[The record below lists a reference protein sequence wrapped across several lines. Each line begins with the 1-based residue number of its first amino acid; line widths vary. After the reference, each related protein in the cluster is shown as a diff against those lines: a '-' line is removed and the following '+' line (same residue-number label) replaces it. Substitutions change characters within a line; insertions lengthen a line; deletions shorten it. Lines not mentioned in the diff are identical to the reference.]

1 MSHSTA
7 LTCHSTATRS
17 RSTICLWKV
26 LVMLPLSATLWKVQS
41 CPTDLGSVA
50 APSHG
55 ANPQCCRRQTL
66 RAQGAADQLNLVM
79 PTEIGIQLLKYCLGL
94 NIITSKSSRFQLP
107 NRFSCTKHPSKT
119 LRQCW
124 SGTAPWSSQSC
135 HVPDGIHGTVAM
147 QPRIACFQVTINL
160 DELTLGTVF
169 DQLITLLDCH
179 PILAGTASFGPLKF
193 PIIHL
198 YRTLDPAWLCPWRK
212 TKHCMPWTWTM
223 NISRQK
229 CHFEPKT
236 RGIHW
241 ERQYTMYTHQDR
253 EYYRTLK
260 KSSPFS
266 KFLPQWYNVDI
277 WAQILLASVPNK
289 SSTENFF
296 VFQGA
301 SCFQQ
306 SAQLIPEVLGCDR
319 DQVFFTGGFWTR
331 ELPVTLPIFSY
342 SHWRQMVKNG
352 EKSPNR
358 PSVDLLQEV
367 TCISCHC
374 SNLGIVLLLEHLIC
388 MGILTYM
395 DCQISWWCWCRNV
408 GVYRVFQCACS
419 LVRPFEGF
427 GSYHSTPLK
436 RCMSEGQSRPE
447 WHVHPDYKTR
457 KQNAWREK
465 RHVMLI

>member
-1 MSHSTA
+1 MDDSGWCFFPTVSLSILKIVSERENGYFDSSQAVPHFWQPDITLFFFIPRWVCIFWLLFWVIQLWLDRDPRSICGRS
-7 LTCHSTATRS
+7 LWCCHSVPPCERS
-17 RSTICLWKV
+17 NLVRQTSV
-26 LVMLPLSATLWKVQS
+26 LSLRRVTVPILSAVAGKRCAHRVQLTS
-41 CPTDLGSVA
+41 WTRWL
-50 APSHG
+50 
-55 ANPQCCRRQTL
+55 
-66 RAQGAADQLNLVM
+66 M
-79 PTEIGIQLLKYCLGL
+79 PMEIGIQLLKYCLGL
-94 NIITSKSSRFQLP
+94 NIITSKSSKFQLP

-179 PILAGTASFGPLKF
+179 PILAGNTASFGPLKF

-241 ERQYTMYTHQDR
+241 ERQYTMYTHQDQ

-306 SAQLIPEVLGCDR
+306 SAQLIPEVLGCNR
-319 DQVFFTGGFWTR
+319 DPIFTGGFWTR

-358 PSVDLLQEV
+358 PSVDLLQGV
-367 TCISCHC
+367 TCISCHVTVQTWESFC
-374 SNLGIVLLLEHLIC
+374 
-388 MGILTYM
+388 Y
-395 DCQISWWCWCRNV
+395 
-408 GVYRVFQCACS
+408 
-419 LVRPFEGF
+419 
-427 GSYHSTPLK
+427 
-436 RCMSEGQSRPE
+436 
-447 WHVHPDYKTR
+447 
-457 KQNAWREK
+457 
-465 RHVMLI
+465 